1 MTELCMFQCICARKR
16 KSNESKLKISL
27 FLMMHMFIKDCCPTT
42 NIHEKKQN
50 NTANNYLT
58 LLFWM
63 TSFSNLKEKRRILG
77 VHYNK
82 WKQCTII
89 SISVKKSKVSV
100 YAVKDHTTQYWE
112 KIRCICFVSYLV
124 MVKQCNLP
132 NLYIFK
138 EFDQ

>member
-1 MTELCMFQCICARKR
+1 MSFLYCNTAILPQVVYLWLNYVC
-16 KSNESKLKISL
+16 SNASVQEKENPIKVNIRFPL
-27 FLMMHMFIKDCCPTT
+27 FLVMHMFIKDCCPAT
-42 NIHEKKQN
+42 NIHEKKNN

-100 YAVKDHTTQYWE
+100 YAETTKHNIW
-112 KIRCICFVSYLV
+112 K
-124 MVKQCNLP
+124 K
-132 NLYIFK
+132 
-138 EFDQ
+138 